1 MKNQDSTK
9 LELLMT
15 VNDNFIVQRFFN
27 VRDYNKNAKSS
38 YELYSYMKDFS
49 ETLTTDLKYKTM
61 DYLSENMYQIMNNPM
76 ILETSNTE
84 GPEHINIYL
93 KKDGMTMCH
102 RIVDAKLFPPK
113 IRYTVDV
120 RPHLKSVLYDL
131 TDIFSSQDLNYEY
144 LGINLT
150 Q

>member
-61 DYLSENMYQIMNNPM
+61 DYLSENMWQIMNNPM

-93 KKDGMTMCH
+93 KKDGVTMCH

>member
-93 KKDGMTMCH
+93 KKDGVTMCH

>member
-38 YELYSYMKDFS
+38 YELYRYMKDFS